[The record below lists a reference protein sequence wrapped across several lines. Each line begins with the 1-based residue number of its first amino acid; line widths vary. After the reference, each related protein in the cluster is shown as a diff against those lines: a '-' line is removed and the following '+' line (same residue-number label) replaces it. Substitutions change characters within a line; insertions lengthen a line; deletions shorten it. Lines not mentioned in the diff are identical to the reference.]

1 MSTYRIFSP
10 DCQGRRQP
18 FILPLTIIGKYA
30 TRRFSQMLLSR
41 RVAFLSLAL
50 LELFVSTII
59 IQDHFSGNEE
69 LTFECSAHEVE
80 SVKNEDYWVARIRN
94 ISSGEAQNDFTVTV
108 KINGEPVGTVTYS
121 PMNYCCNALTESNNE
136 DLKNVVRAFYLYT
149 EAAKG
154 YFLQV
159 V

>member
-1 MSTYRIFSP
+1 MLTAEELNVSFITSEIIDKAEHTEDFSH
-10 DCQGRRQP
+10 
-18 FILPLTIIGKYA
+18 LPEGAELEFKGA
-30 TRRFSQMLLSR
+30 T
-41 RVAFLSLAL
+41 LSLKSRTTL
-50 LELFVSTII
+50 SLY
-59 IQDHFSGNEE
+59 FSGNEE